1 MQKPRKSYIQRLLS
15 ALADIYEN
23 PDVIP
28 EEKLQAVKLSVE
40 VLGFRQP
47 VKRKTDLDRAKI
59 AALENMNK
67 QKSKE
72 KAGENPQPKKIPE
85 NGKD

>member
-47 VKRKTDLDRAKI
+47 AKRKTDLDRAKI
-59 AALENMNK
+59 AALEHMNK
-67 QKSKE
+67 QKE
-72 KAGENPQPKKIPE
+72 KAGEKPQPKKIPE
-85 NGKD
+85 NGN